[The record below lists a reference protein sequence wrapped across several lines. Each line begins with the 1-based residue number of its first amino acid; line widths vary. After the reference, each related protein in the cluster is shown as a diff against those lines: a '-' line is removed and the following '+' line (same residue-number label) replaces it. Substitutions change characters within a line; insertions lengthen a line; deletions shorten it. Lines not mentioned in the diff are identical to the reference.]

1 MMSSDICLRILAL
14 LNTQQLCN
22 LVANIKVK
30 NRMVPGVL
38 VLPALYLQ
46 SLDDES
52 TVEKLRS

>member
-1 MMSSDICLRILAL
+1 MSSDICLRILAL
-14 LNTQQLCN
+14 LNTQQLCD
-22 LVANIKVK
+22 LVANIKVE